1 MSAHPDQEAA
11 RLEALWDYDV
21 LGTTPEPVFDDL
33 TMLASRVLGCPIS
46 LISFIDR
53 NRLWFKSKVGLTLN
67 EVPREAS
74 FCARAI
80 RSDQVLVVSDA
91 AADRDFAKSVPVVEK
106 SPIRFCAAAPLIMPS
121 GLRLGALCVMDYAPR
136 ELSPDEIDTLRIL
149 AKQVVAQMELRQA
162 GLDGRGGNLLG
173 KRSDR
178 LRLAEQAAGFGVWE
192 MDMATDIVTLS
203 EGAAGLMQLS
213 GGANQVAGA
222 DLRKLIRSEDRVEMD
237 SATRRAIEQGD
248 DQAIEF
254 CVTFPDASVR
264 WCRSHG
270 RMEFEHGQAV
280 RMIGAIIDITK
291 EKAML
296 EELRHSAERL
306 ELAEEA
312 AGFGLWEMDTSS
324 DGVFLSAGAA
334 LLSGLPPIAIR
345 TTDVELRERI
355 HPDDRQHS
363 REITTKAIEKRESFQ
378 TELRIRVADGS
389 YRWRRVQGQ
398 VKEAAGQAARIV
410 GAIIDINDEKV
421 MIEKLRESA
430 QRMELAEKVAGFGI
444 YEMDPT
450 GTRITFSPGWAALIG
465 LPEGSTFIDSREAR
479 ELIHPQD
486 RELVKEASRRAYSTG
501 EAQFEFRVLLPDG
514 TVRWQRDYVQVRETD
529 GKSPC
534 LIGASIDVTKERK
547 ILDRLRESVERLRL
561 AEEVA
566 GFGIW
571 EVDLRANTMT
581 LSEGM
586 LPLNGFPKGSP
597 LHYTLEEFGRISD
610 REHIAAVMSAGQ
622 TAIVSR
628 TPFQIETQSISP
640 TGSVVY
646 RRIQGRPEFDG
657 DRPVRIVG
665 ATMDVTRE
673 KEILASLQ
681 QAREKAEAAAHAKS
695 DFVANMSHEIRTP
708 MNGVI
713 GMADL
718 LLDTDLAP
726 EQRDYAETIRTSGD
740 ALMTIINDILDFS
753 KVEAGKLAIQAFPFD
768 LRILFEEV
776 SEMLAPAA
784 HAKGLDLVVRYP
796 AGVPARFVGD
806 PNRIRQVVTNLVG
819 NAVKFTHA
827 GHVLIAAECLAEDPT
842 STQIKVSVTDTGIG
856 IPAEK
861 FNALFDAFTQA
872 DTSTTRRYGG
882 TGLGLAISKKLV
894 DLMGGSIDV
903 ESQVNH
909 GSTFWFSLP
918 LPVDGAR
925 QADLAPDL
933 AGLKILIV
941 EAGEMSRRV
950 HQEQVSMWGMRATG
964 CTEAGEAL
972 KAIRAARSAGDP
984 YDFVMADRQ
993 MPELDHA
1000 CPFILLTSVGQEH
1013 ATRDAGLA
1021 GVDAC
1026 LVQPVRYAKLK
1037 KTLLALRAAQSDG
1050 STLVETSPLESL
1062 RRSISALL
1070 GDELG
1075 AHGPRVLVVEDNA
1088 VNQKVAVTQLAK
1100 FGIQADVAANGRE
1113 GVEMLRRMSYDL
1125 VFMDCQMP
1133 EMNGYDATSQ
1143 IRRLDGPNRSVPVV
1157 AMTAEA
1163 LNGCRDRCL
1172 AAGMND
1178 YITKPVSMEELI
1190 RMLKAWLRPVPVPDD
1205 GAGVQTAPR

>member
-1 MSAHPDQEAA
+1 
-11 RLEALWDYDV
+11 
-21 LGTTPEPVFDDL
+21 
-33 TMLASRVLGCPIS
+33 
-46 LISFIDR
+46 
-53 NRLWFKSKVGLTLN
+53 
-67 EVPREAS
+67 
-74 FCARAI
+74 
-80 RSDQVLVVSDA
+80 
-91 AADRDFAKSVPVVEK
+91 
-106 SPIRFCAAAPLIMPS
+106 
-121 GLRLGALCVMDYAPR
+121 
-136 ELSPDEIDTLRIL
+136 
-149 AKQVVAQMELRQA
+149 
-162 GLDGRGGNLLG
+162 
-173 KRSDR
+173 
-178 LRLAEQAAGFGVWE
+178 
-192 MDMATDIVTLS
+192 
-203 EGAAGLMQLS
+203 
-213 GGANQVAGA
+213 
-222 DLRKLIRSEDRVEMD
+222 
-237 SATRRAIEQGD
+237 
-248 DQAIEF
+248 
-254 CVTFPDASVR
+254 
-264 WCRSHG
+264 
-270 RMEFEHGQAV
+270 
-280 RMIGAIIDITK
+280 
-291 EKAML
+291 
-296 EELRHSAERL
+296 
-306 ELAEEA
+306 
-312 AGFGLWEMDTSS
+312 
-324 DGVFLSAGAA
+324 
-334 LLSGLPPIAIR
+334 
-345 TTDVELRERI
+345 
-355 HPDDRQHS
+355 
-363 REITTKAIEKRESFQ
+363 
-378 TELRIRVADGS
+378 
-389 YRWRRVQGQ
+389 
-398 VKEAAGQAARIV
+398 
-410 GAIIDINDEKV
+410 
-421 MIEKLRESA
+421 
-430 QRMELAEKVAGFGI
+430 
-444 YEMDPT
+444 
-450 GTRITFSPGWAALIG
+450 
-465 LPEGSTFIDSREAR
+465 
-479 ELIHPQD
+479 
-486 RELVKEASRRAYSTG
+486 
-501 EAQFEFRVLLPDG
+501 
-514 TVRWQRDYVQVRETD
+514 
-529 GKSPC
+529 
-534 LIGASIDVTKERK
+534 
-547 ILDRLRESVERLRL
+547 
-561 AEEVA
+561 
-566 GFGIW
+566 
-571 EVDLRANTMT
+571 
-581 LSEGM
+581 
-586 LPLNGFPKGSP
+586 
-597 LHYTLEEFGRISD
+597 
-610 REHIAAVMSAGQ
+610 
-622 TAIVSR
+622 
-628 TPFQIETQSISP
+628 
-640 TGSVVY
+640 
-646 RRIQGRPEFDG
+646 
-657 DRPVRIVG
+657 
-665 ATMDVTRE
+665 
-673 KEILASLQ
+673 
-681 QAREKAEAAAHAKS
+681 
-695 DFVANMSHEIRTP
+695 
-708 MNGVI
+708 
-713 GMADL
+713 MADL

-796 AGVPARFVGD
+796 SGVPTRFVGD

-842 STQIKVSVTDTGIG
+842 AIQLKVSVTDTGIG

-903 ESQVNH
+903 KSQVNH

-941 EAGEMSRRV
+941 GVGEMSRRV

-964 CTEAGEAL
+964 CAEAGEAL

-1000 CPFILLTSVGQEH
+1000 CPFILLTSVGQER

-1026 LVQPVRYAKLK
+1026 LVQPVRHAKLK

-1050 STLVETSPLESL
+1050 SIPVETSPLESL

-1088 VNQKVAVTQLAK
+1088 VNQKVAVTQLAN

-1113 GVEMLRRMSYDL
+1113 GVEMLRRRSYDL

-1163 LNGCRDRCL
+1163 LDGCRDRCL

-1190 RMLKAWLRPVPVPDD
+1190 RMLKTWLRPVPVAGD
-1205 GAGVQTAPR
+1205 GGGVQTAPR